1 MKDRKPLGLTR
12 RAALATL
19 GLSAAAMAARP
30 RAGLAQ
36 PAVRRQ
42 VKLSYWTWSD
52 NPGHQK
58 MLTDVV
64 DIYNKSQNFISV
76 QMDAGSRVMEVRQK
90 VLVAYA
96 AGAGPD
102 VAGVVQTNV
111 QEYFDNGIMAPV
123 DEYFSKWSEKADYF
137 PSVLAFMRS
146 KPGQPIL
153 YMPQRILP
161 YVLFYRA
168 DYFDAA
174 KLAPPKTYDEFI
186 EAARRLTI
194 PGQRAGCA
202 IRGVDYY
209 AVQPIEPIW
218 GSAGV
223 QFVDPQGKVDFD
235 TPPAV
240 AVTEKWVGMFTK
252 DKSAQPTAVSDGYP
266 QIFSIM
272 ERGLAA
278 MWCYGV
284 HANPQLN
291 AALGDR
297 IQVVPIPNVGPMK
310 CMLANPEGDFMTT
323 VCKEKDAAWEFLQFM
338 ASNKAVPITGP
349 GRGYM
354 PVRKSLSDAPEVQ
367 GNRFFKVAQANAQYW
382 WTPPFAAR
390 NWATYQD
397 RIAPYWQQALRGEI
411 TPRQWNEQGAKL
423 LRGEA

>member
-1 MKDRKPLGLTR
+1 
-12 RAALATL
+12 
-19 GLSAAAMAARP
+19 
-30 RAGLAQ
+30 
-36 PAVRRQ
+36 
-42 VKLSYWTWSD
+42 
-52 NPGHQK
+52 
-58 MLTDVV
+58 
-64 DIYNKSQNFISV
+64 
-76 QMDAGSRVMEVRQK
+76 
-90 VLVAYA
+90 
-96 AGAGPD
+96 
-102 VAGVVQTNV
+102 V
-111 QEYFDNGIMAPV
+111 QEYYDSGVMAPV
-123 DEYFSKWSEKADYF
+123 DEYFAKWSEKDDYF
-137 PSVLAFMRS
+137 PTVLPFMRS

-168 DYFDAA
+168 DFFDEA

-186 EAARRLTI
+186 DAARKLTK

-223 QFVDPQGKVDFD
+223 QFVDPAGKVDFD
-235 TPPAV
+235 SPAAV
-240 AVTEKWVGMFTK
+240 AITEKWVGMFTK
-252 DKSAQPTAVSDGYP
+252 DKSAQPTAVNDGYP
-266 QIFSIM
+266 QMFSIM

-291 AALGDR
+291 TALGER

-338 ASNKAVPITGP
+338 ANAKAVPITGP

-354 PVRKSLSDAPEVQ
+354 PVRKSLSDDPVVQ
-367 GNRFFKVAQANAQYW
+367 NNRFFKVTQANAQYW
-382 WTPPFAAR
+382 WTPPFAAK

-411 TPRQWNEQGAKL
+411 TPKQWNEQGAKL
-423 LRGEA
+423 LKGEA